1 MSNGESK
8 KSQEK
13 VPGALDLDLDEGL
26 GELEFESTASETSKG
41 NSPMPESPKGQ
52 AGSDSFFELDSL
64 FEAELENANAE
75 ALDLGKGTQKTIF
88 YDRSKVTSSDV
99 GAFSLDKV
107 SQANDLTKSSSEVLI
122 SRPDIEFTVKDIL
135 VPKSLGASKES
146 SADKTQEMN
155 LSDLMGESNEPTN
168 GDDQKELGFDL
179 EAEAFSLGA
188 TDDSRNDF
196 NDDSHG
202 HGHKDEDLVVFD
214 NSFEVTK
221 EVNEN
226 ELNLRAAHP
235 PVKNHLEDHLDKS
248 HPLQQRLAGMNTE
261 ESARIQGTLRQL
273 REEREGLLDQIK
285 LLKGKQRE
293 LEQDNLTL
301 KAALDESKIEVSILR
316 KRGLTDIEDLNY
328 RLSLSEEKKAMAEE
342 KARAAEARR
351 EKLEQRVR
359 IDFNQVKQR
368 EKELESKLE
377 MLSVDVDSQVQS
389 RDQKILEL
397 RRKIDGLEFNMEN
410 ISIKEKK
417 TQEDKRKLED
427 KLNKMMKTLRHS
439 MKNLEDD
446 IDQSP
451 DERQDEVVTGIRRLK
466 A

>member
-1 MSNGESK
+1 
-8 KSQEK
+8 
-13 VPGALDLDLDEGL
+13 
-26 GELEFESTASETSKG
+26 
-41 NSPMPESPKGQ
+41 
-52 AGSDSFFELDSL
+52 
-64 FEAELENANAE
+64 
-75 ALDLGKGTQKTIF
+75 
-88 YDRSKVTSSDV
+88 
-99 GAFSLDKV
+99 
-107 SQANDLTKSSSEVLI
+107 
-122 SRPDIEFTVKDIL
+122 
-135 VPKSLGASKES
+135 
-146 SADKTQEMN
+146 
-155 LSDLMGESNEPTN
+155 
-168 GDDQKELGFDL
+168 
-179 EAEAFSLGA
+179 
-188 TDDSRNDF
+188 
-196 NDDSHG
+196 
-202 HGHKDEDLVVFD
+202 
-214 NSFEVTK
+214 
-221 EVNEN
+221 
-226 ELNLRAAHP
+226 
-235 PVKNHLEDHLDKS
+235 
-248 HPLQQRLAGMNTE
+248 
-261 ESARIQGTLRQL
+261 
-273 REEREGLLDQIK
+273 
-285 LLKGKQRE
+285 
-293 LEQDNLTL
+293 
-301 KAALDESKIEVSILR
+301 
-316 KRGLTDIEDLNY
+316 
-328 RLSLSEEKKAMAEE
+328 MAEE